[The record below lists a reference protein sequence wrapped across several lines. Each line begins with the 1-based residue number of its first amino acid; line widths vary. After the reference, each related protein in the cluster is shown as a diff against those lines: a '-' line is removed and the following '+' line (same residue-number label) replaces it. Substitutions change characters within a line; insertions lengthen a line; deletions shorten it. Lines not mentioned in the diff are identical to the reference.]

1 MRFALP
7 TFVLC
12 ATLAACGPG
21 SPSVVVHPQQSPPE
35 RLSDWGVVLADGRHF
50 ELNVAVFP
58 YELNMPLFS
67 DYALKLRTVWLPAGT
82 TVGYTEAGELDVPVG
97 TIISKTFHYEKA
109 AGFSADAYRVVRN
122 DRESTL
128 NERGKLDLDRHVLIE
143 TRLLVR
149 YDDGWQALPYVWNTT
164 QDEAWLEIAGDVRE
178 IELVDGNTFEKIS
191 YIVPDSNQCAGC
203 HAVDHGS
210 KALRPIGP
218 KAWQL
223 NRPYDDGTQTSNQ
236 LERWAS
242 AGLLTGLAESPPA
255 GARWSEPAGTT
266 LARRASDYLDVNCAH
281 CHSGRGSADTSGLQ
295 LRRETA
301 VDRQYGICK
310 PPVAVGRGSGN
321 RPYDIYPGRPDE
333 SIMVYRMQHSDPAI
347 AMPELGRSTV
357 HREGVELISEWIAAL
372 PGAC

>member
-1 MRFALP
+1 M
-7 TFVLC
+7 VL
-12 ATLAACGPG
+12 
-21 SPSVVVHPQQSPPE
+21 HPQSSPPD
-35 RLSDWGVVLADGRHF
+35 RLSDWGVVLADGRYF
-50 ELNVAVFP
+50 ELNESVAP
-58 YELNMPLFS
+58 YDLNTPLFS
-67 DYALKLRTVWLPAGT
+67 DYALKMRTVWVPSGT
-82 TVGYTEAGELDVPVG
+82 NIGYTRAGELDFPVG

-109 AGFSADAYRVVRN
+109 SGFSAAAYRVVRE

-128 NERGKLDLDRHVLIE
+128 NERGQLELDRHVLIE
-143 TRLLVR
+143 TRLLVH
-149 YDDGWQALPYVWNTT
+149 YDDGWQALPYVWNTA

-178 IELVDGNTFEKIS
+178 IELVDGDDEEKIT

-203 HAVDHGS
+203 HAVDHAS

-242 AGLLTGLAESPPA
+242 MGLLTGLGEDPPA
-255 GARWSEPAGTT
+255 GARWSDPDGAT
-266 LARRASDYLDVNCAH
+266 LGRRAADYLDVNCAH

-295 LRRETA
+295 LSREAA

-310 PPVAVGRGSGN
+310 PPIAVGRGSGD
-321 RPYDIYPGRPDE
+321 RPYDIYPGRPEE
-333 SIMVYRMQHSDPAI
+333 SILLYRMQHSDPAI

-357 HREGVELISEWIAAL
+357 HTEGVRLISEWIASL